1 MIRAYGDAETCRK
14 AVERG
19 AAACPFINR
28 SISRTSGS
36 ADRDRNGA
44 GMRAKILVVDADVRS
59 LRAKPAV
66 QSACF
71 ASGNV
76 QRPSR
81 TSARGR

>member
-1 MIRAYGDAETCRK
+1 MITAYGDAETCRK
-14 AVERG
+14 SVERG
-19 AAACPFINR
+19 AAGLFIGR

-66 QSACF
+66 QSAGF
-71 ASGNV
+71 ASGKV
-76 QRPSR
+76 QRPSK